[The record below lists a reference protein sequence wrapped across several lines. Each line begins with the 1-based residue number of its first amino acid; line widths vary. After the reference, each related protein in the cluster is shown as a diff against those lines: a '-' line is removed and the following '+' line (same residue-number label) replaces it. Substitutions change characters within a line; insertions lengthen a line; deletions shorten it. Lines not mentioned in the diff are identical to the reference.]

1 MKLLDVF
8 ATPED
13 ARSFLNDTF
22 TNSPLMLGKIRRMAD
37 KQAVVFGAL
46 VKGNSITST
55 AELADIVD
63 HLAVARCNDFLSTKK
78 FTKFYL
84 PVQRTKA
91 EYVNDLG
98 VTVKGTI
105 YFMFMHDVE
114 ALKNPEMARSICRQV
129 QTLAYERKSRRDN
142 RKFDELHHEFENTSR
157 LITRIADRKLKLSS
171 KKKAQLNREMEAV
184 LAKFTDNKN
193 GKEA

>member
-22 TNSPLMLGKIRRMAD
+22 TNSPLMLGKIRRMAE
-37 KQAVVFGAL
+37 KQAVVFAVL
-46 VKGNSITST
+46 VQGHSITST

-105 YFMFMHDVE
+105 YFMLRHDVE

-142 RKFDELHHEFENTSR
+142 RKFDELHKEFENTPKLLSR
-157 LITRIADRKLKLSS
+157 VANRKLKLSN
-171 KKKAQLNREMEAV
+171 KDKAQLTRELGAV
-184 LAKFTDNKN
+184 IAKFTDNQN
-193 GKEA
+193 GEVA

>member
-1 MKLLDVF
+1 MTLLDVF
-8 ATPED
+8 ATPEE
-13 ARSFLNDTF
+13 ARTFLNETF
-22 TNSPLMLGKIRRMAD
+22 NQSPIMLGKIRRMAD
-37 KQAVVFGAL
+37 KQALVFAVL
-46 VKGNSITST
+46 VKGHSITST

-63 HLAVARCNDFLSTKK
+63 HLAVARCNDLLSTKK
-78 FTKFYL
+78 CTKFYL
-84 PVQRTKA
+84 PVQRTKT

-105 YFMFMHDVE
+105 YFMFTHDVE
-114 ALKNPEMARSICRQV
+114 ALKNPESARSVCRQV

-193 GKEA
+193 GEVA